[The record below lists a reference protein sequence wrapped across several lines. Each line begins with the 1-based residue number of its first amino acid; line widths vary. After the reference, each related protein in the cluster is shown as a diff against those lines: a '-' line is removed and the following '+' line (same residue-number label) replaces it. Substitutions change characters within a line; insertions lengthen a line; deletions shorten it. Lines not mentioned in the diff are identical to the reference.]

1 MMKLLGIALL
11 FIASLVVFA
20 SMVLPV
26 MGSLV
31 LGLGIEIPRFWARIG
46 NPNLVLSYP
55 WVSLLVG
62 VLLLAVF
69 GLGIWKLARE

>member
-1 MMKLLGIALL
+1 MMKLLGITLL
-11 FIASLVVFA
+11 SIASLAVFA

-31 LGLGIEIPRFWARIG
+31 LGLGIEIPSFWARIG
-46 NPNLVLSYP
+46 NPHFILLYP

-62 VLLLAVF
+62 VLLLAVL
-69 GLGIWKLARE
+69 GWGIWKLARG

>member
-1 MMKLLGIALL
+1 MKLLGIALL
-11 FIASLVVFA
+11 CIASLAVFA

-31 LGLGIEIPRFWARIG
+31 LGLGIEIPSFWARIG
-46 NPNLVLSYP
+46 KPHFILLYP

-62 VLLLAVF
+62 VLLLAV
-69 GLGIWKLARE
+69 LGWGVWKLARG

>member
-11 FIASLVVFA
+11 SIASLAVFA

-26 MGSLV
+26 MPFLV
-31 LGLGIEIPRFWARIG
+31 LGLGIEIPSFWARIG
-46 NPNLVLSYP
+46 KPHFILLYP

-62 VLLLAVF
+62 VLLLAVL
-69 GLGIWKLARE
+69 GWGIWKLARG